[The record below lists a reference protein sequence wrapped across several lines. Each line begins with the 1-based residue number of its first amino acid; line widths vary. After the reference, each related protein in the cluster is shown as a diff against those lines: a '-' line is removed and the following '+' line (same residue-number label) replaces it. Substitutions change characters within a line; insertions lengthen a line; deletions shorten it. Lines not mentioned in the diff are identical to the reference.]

1 MKKTFKTMLAL
12 MAGAMTFTGC
22 TSDILENT
30 PEQIPSALKPMT
42 FTATQESDA
51 TRAAIVG
58 TAINWTEGDKIS
70 IFDGSTENNGNQEF
84 TLTGE
89 AGKPSGT
96 FEGTAAEASTY
107 YALYPDASSSKTGVP
122 TREEAVAAA
131 GTYEMYFGAWEAMW
145 GNDRVV
151 GDINAAEISQENKAI
166 ILAYFNNESI
176 TTKSGLQLNAG
187 NIEGV
192 AFPAAQTATVGTADP
207 KAMLMIGTSDNTN
220 NIQFKNVCA
229 YLKVTPTFD
238 CTSIVLKSNGTESL
252 AGTVT
257 VDYNDGNPTTT
268 ATNGTS
274 TVTLSGTIAANSTYY
289 IAVLPAT
296 LEGGFTVEFKDAS
309 NKVIGSKSTAKK
321 VAFARNKVINLGS
334 FNMYPPEGSNG
345 SATRTGS
352 NAEVKW
358 VQLWENG
365 PKFAEY
371 NVGAASETEYGGYYC
386 WGGIIDKDPN
396 SACNDEGA
404 VLTGTD
410 DTATNLWGSKWRM
423 PTLAE
428 VQGLLNNCTAQWV
441 TNYKNTDVNGMLC
454 SGKGAYAANSIFLPA
469 IGYSDG
475 AKVLG
480 QGEYGNYWTSTPYGV
495 RAKYMTLN
503 PNEGVS
509 FGHVLHKW
517 GYSVRAVL
525 NEATTGTA
533 KATINGSDVD
543 VNWVQLWKDG
553 PKFAEYNVGVTDG
566 KAESF
571 GSYYCWGGS
580 IDKDSEKSYNDGTV
594 ELTGD
599 NDTATKLWGSNWRM
613 PTSDELSALLSEC
626 TCTTTTQNEVY
637 GLLCTGK
644 DDYASN
650 SVFLPA
656 SGFHNFGM
664 VISEGSN
671 GFYWSSTPY
680 ESSAYYLYSSS
691 VGQDVSNGN
700 DRDYGQS
707 VRAVL
712 KESAE

>member
-70 IFDGSTENNGNQEF
+70 IFDGATENNGNQAF

-96 FEGTAAEASTY
+96 FEGEATTATTY
-107 YALYPDASSSKTGVP
+107 YALYPYASSTENRVP
-122 TREEAVAAA
+122 TEAEAKAAA
-131 GTYEMYFGAWEAMW
+131 GSGVDEQIFFDWESQLASGESRYLEQVTYQMGTQYG
-145 GNDRVV
+145 
-151 GDINAAEISQENKAI
+151 ISAENQAI
-166 ILAYFNNESI
+166 IIAYSRNQSI
-176 TTKSGLQLNAG
+176 TFKSGPQLNAG

-207 KAMLMIGTSDNTN
+207 KAMLMIGTSDDTK

-238 CTSIVLKSNGTESL
+238 CSSIVLKSNGTESL

-257 VDYNDGNPTTT
+257 VDYNSGEPTTT
-268 ATNGTS
+268 ATNGTN

-296 LEGGFTVEFKDAS
+296 LESGFTVEFKDAS
-309 NKVIGSKSTAKK
+309 DKVIGSKSTAKK

-345 SATRTGS
+345 SATRTG

-358 VQLWENG
+358 VQLWEDG

-386 WGGIIDKDPN
+386 WGGIIDKDPSKTYN
-396 SACNDEGA
+396 KGTVA
-404 VLTGTD
+404 LTGED
-410 DTATNLWGSKWRM
+410 DTATKLWGSNWRM
-423 PTLAE
+423 PTEAE
-428 VQGLLNNCTAQWV
+428 FEKLSDNCTVEWV
-441 TNYKNTDVNGMLC
+441 TNYKGTSVNGKLFT
-454 SGKGAYAANSIFLPA
+454 GKGAYAANSIFFPA
-469 IGYSDG
+469 IGYSNG
-475 AKVLG
+475 ANVIGLNS
-480 QGEYGNYWTSTPYGV
+480 YANCWTSTPSTDFNAY
-495 RAKYMTLN
+495 YMGLDN
-503 PNEGVS
+503 NKVVVGKDVS
-509 FGHVLHKW
+509 RQW
-517 GYSVRAVL
+517 GYSIRPVL

-533 KATINGSDVD
+533 KATINGSEVD
-543 VNWVQLWKDG
+543 VKWVQLWADG

-566 KAESF
+566 KAESY
-571 GSYYCWGGS
+571 GEYYAWTENVAS
-580 IDKDSEKSYNDGTV
+580 TE
-594 ELTGD
+594 
-599 NDTATKLWGSNWRM
+599 WGSAWRM
-613 PTSDELSALLSEC
+613 PTKAELEALLANCNMEWIDEYQENYNGA
-626 TCTTTTQNEVY
+626 T

-644 DDYASN
+644 GAYASN
-650 SVFLPA
+650 SIFLPA
-656 SGFHNFGM
+656 AGFSSGGYTNE
-664 VISEGSN
+664 VNYN
-671 GFYWSSTPY
+671 GFYWSSTPG
-680 ESSAYYLYSSS
+680 EDINNVYYLRCNSRPSVGCREYSSY
-691 VGQDVSNGN
+691 N
-700 DRDYGQS
+700 YP

-712 KESAE
+712 K